1 MALGTIKIGSDI
13 VGDTLGTNSDDWGT
27 LCTHPAVNKWSKWK
41 PIRLNK
47 VSGITVAD
55 LASANYGLTP
65 ALTSSNY
72 ADVAGVKWAY
82 NKPRGGGNPYYEPF
96 RIGDFRNYDHEALP
110 IISDIMLNV
119 KANRTLL
126 QSKVINCEV
135 NPGGTT
141 MIGLNDVG
149 SISTMYFGAVL
160 MLNSYPYLITSS
172 NNLADG
178 GNNFSIDLN
187 QTPLNTNTTVT
198 MNYVLSSI
206 QSTTLTLVSSLLNP
220 VFAPLPTSDTVVNET
235 TLTTVTGLDVGIELL
250 GIGTTYNPVPPD
262 NIDTY
267 INNPD
272 PAVSF
277 MTSGALFMKLKLE
290 NNTSNDVLIPSG
302 IWEIS
307 ANPSYFGTNT
317 NKHAAIAYDT
327 SGNVLSNLTVPA
339 MSSVYIV
346 VGTSSVL
353 NKNGTI
359 SQSVPSGT
367 TTESTYMLF
376 YKTSGGA
383 TSTMITGEYSKF
395 KAP

>member
-1 MALGTIKIGSDI
+1 MALGTTNISTTL
-13 VGDTLGTNSDDWGT
+13 VGTTLGTSSRDVGT
-27 LCTHPAVNKWSKWK
+27 LCTHASINKWSKWK

-47 VSGITVAD
+47 VSGITVSD
-55 LASANYGLTP
+55 LASVNYGLSP

-72 ADVAGVKWAY
+72 ADVAGVKWVY

-96 RIGDFRNYDHEALP
+96 RLGDFRNYDHEALP

-135 NPGGTT
+135 NPGGAT

-187 QTPLNTNTTVT
+187 QTPLNTNTTVA

-206 QSTTLTLVSSLLNP
+206 KATTLTLVSSLVNP

-235 TLTTVTGLDVGIELL
+235 TLTTVTGLDVGVELL
-250 GIGTTYNPVPPD
+250 GIGTTYNPVPSD
-262 NIDTY
+262 NIDIYT
-267 INNPD
+267 NTLD
-272 PAVSF
+272 PVAF

-317 NKHAAIAYDT
+317 NKHAATAYDT

-346 VGTSSVL
+346 VGASSVL

-359 SQSVPSGT
+359 SQSVSSGT
-367 TTESTYMLF
+367 TTDSTYMLF
-376 YKTSGGA
+376 YKASGGA

-395 KAP
+395 QAP